1 VNIQAEKIEI
11 IKLIL
16 ETDNQSILESIKE
29 LFNRTKTV
37 NFWATLPQDQ
47 KDDIMQGIIEIENDE
62 IVDYKDFMEKH
73 R

>member
-1 VNIQAEKIEI
+1 MNIQAEKIEI

>member
-29 LFNRTKTV
+29 LFNRNKTV

-47 KDDIMQGIIEIENDE
+47 KDDIMQGIIEIENGE

>member
-1 VNIQAEKIEI
+1 MNIQAEKIEI

-29 LFNRTKTV
+29 LFNRNKTV

-47 KDDIMQGIIEIENDE
+47 KDDIMQGIIEIENGE

>member
-29 LFNRTKTV
+29 LFNRNKPV

-47 KDDIMQGIIEIENDE
+47 KNDIMQGIIEIENDE

>member
-1 VNIQAEKIEI
+1 VNIQSEKIEI

-29 LFNRTKTV
+29 LFNRNKTV